1 MPRWLYWPDTILY
14 NTFVYCAFS
23 VNELRPIDPVNGTF
37 VYCAFSV
44 NELRP
49 IDPVNGT
56 FVYCAFDLNNSG
68 FDRTP

>member
-1 MPRWLYWPDTILY
+1 MPRWLHWPDTILY

-23 VNELRPIDPVNGTF
+23 VD
-37 VYCAFSV
+37 
-44 NELRP
+44 ELRP